1 MTIKR
6 NQQKALHY
14 VNKVNT
20 LIIFEPENRQISAIG
35 IRLKV

>member
-20 LIIFEPENRQISAIG
+20 LIIFEPENGQIKTISIQ
-35 IRLKV
+35 LKA

>member
-20 LIIFEPENRQISAIG
+20 LIIFEPENLQIKAID
-35 IRLKV
+35 IRLKA

>member
-1 MTIKR
+1 MIIKR

-20 LIIFEPENRQISAIG
+20 LIIFEPENRQISTIS
-35 IRLKV
+35 IQLKA

>member
-6 NQQKALHY
+6 NQQKALYY
-14 VNKVNT
+14 VNNVNT

-35 IRLKV
+35 IRPKA